1 MIFKPSDFR
10 FPDSKEHL
18 YPETPELPWHLEV
31 GFGDGRFW
39 VQHARTE
46 AANYLGVEIS
56 GVSLLKAEKKL
67 QDAGLKNA
75 ILTKLHAEPLIQ
87 GVVPEQALDRIY
99 VNFPDPWPKHEHNR
113 LLQMPFFEMASGRLK
128 AGGEIWFTTD
138 HEEYFQFALEEAR
151 KSELYD
157 LIECAPPEAA
167 LQTKYALKW
176 QDLGFDVFH
185 VRFRVKG
192 FKNVP
197 PYQVFT
203 EDDMPHSILVAGEN
217 PAITEFQKAVYRY
230 GNRTVILLDVFK
242 NLRNEGYV
250 FLAHIEEEHLTQEIL
265 VQVTPRED
273 GTTLVKTAKF
283 GSPLITEGVKLAVRS
298 VTTHLQERGYQVTHT
313 AY

>member
-1 MIFKPSDFR
+1 MIFRPSDFL
-10 FPDSKEHL
+10 FPDHKARL
-18 YPETPELPWHLEV
+18 YPETPDLPWHLEV

-39 VQHARTE
+39 VQQAQAE
-46 AANYLGVEIS
+46 PANYLGVEIS

-75 ILTKLHAEPLIQ
+75 ILTRLHADPLIQ
-87 GVVPEQALDRIY
+87 GVVPEHGLDRIY

-113 LLQMPFFEMASGRLK
+113 LLQVPFFEMVSSRLK
-128 AGGEIWFTTD
+128 PDGEIWFTTD
-138 HEEYFQFALEEAR
+138 HEEYFQFALEQAR
-151 KSELYD
+151 QSGLFE
-157 LIECAPPEAA
+157 LIECAPPAAA

-176 QDLGFDVFH
+176 QDLGFDVYH
-185 VRFRVKG
+185 VRFRVKA
-192 FKNVP
+192 FKTIA

-203 EDDMPHSILVAGEN
+203 EDDMPHSILVAGDSLN
-217 PAITEFQKAVYRY
+217 LSDFQKTVYRY
-230 GNRTVILLDVFK
+230 QNRTIILLEVFQ
-242 NLRNEGYV
+242 NLRHQGHV

-283 GSPLITEGVKLAVRS
+283 GNPLITEGVKLAVRS
-298 VTTHLQERGYQVTHT
+298 VTEYLKDRGYQVTHT